1 MNERKRKQ
9 ITINMERDVIG
20 HSAYS
25 SIERRIKRSNAKIER
40 STKRERQIERRQE
53 MGKKE
58 TKRTSVA
65 HTG

>member
-9 ITINMERDVIG
+9 ITINLARDVIG

-25 SIERRIKRSNAKIER
+25 SIERRVRRLNAKIGR
-40 STKRERQIERRQE
+40 SKKRERQIERRQE

-58 TKRTSVA
+58 AKRTSVA